1 MSGIVINSRESKKY
15 LSLPSISIMMAYY
28 ETVRRILIIIF
39 VINIVTALAKGAYG
53 LFTNSLSMSADGLH
67 SLFDSTSN
75 IIGLVGISLAARP
88 PDKEYPYGHAKFE
101 TFASLGIAVLLF
113 ASSIQLIIAAVNRM
127 QSQSTP
133 QITELSFGIMG
144 ITLLIN
150 IGVSAYEYILGKRLK
165 SSILV
170 ADSMHTRSD
179 IFASA
184 GVILGLVAVRMGYPL
199 ADPVIALLICGLIIM
214 TGLEIVRDSSKV
226 LLDRAL
232 VEESVIVD
240 LAKSVEGVCTCHR
253 VRTRGMAGEI
263 YVDLHIGVDALL
275 PIGAAHK
282 VGEDVELSIKN
293 NIPGVRDV
301 VVHLEPKNY
310 CEQKARTKL

>member
-1 MSGIVINSRESKKY
+1 
-15 LSLPSISIMMAYY
+15 MMAYY
-28 ETVRRILIIIF
+28 EAVRRILIIIF
-39 VINIVTALAKGAYG
+39 AINIATALAKGGYG
-53 LFTNSLSMSADGLH
+53 LLTNSLSMSADGLH

-88 PDKEYPYGHAKFE
+88 PDREYPYGHAKFE

-113 ASSIQLIIAAVNRM
+113 ASSIQLVLAAVNRL
-127 QSQSTP
+127 QSQLAP

-150 IGVSAYEYILGKRLK
+150 VGVSAYEYILGKRLK

-179 IFASA
+179 IYASV
-184 GVILGLVAVRMGYPL
+184 GVILGLVAVKMGYPL
-199 ADPVIALLICGLIIM
+199 ADPVVALIICVLILL
-214 TGLEIVRDSSKV
+214 TGLEIVKDSSKV
-226 LLDRAL
+226 LLDKAL
-232 VEESVIVD
+232 VEERVIVD

-263 YVDLHIGVDALL
+263 YVDLHIGVDSSL
-275 PIGAAHK
+275 PIDAAHEVSEK
-282 VGEDVELSIKN
+282 VESMIKRK
-293 NIPGVRDV
+293 ISGVRDV
-301 VVHLEPKNY
+301 MVHLEPKDY
-310 CEQKARTKL
+310 CELKSRTSPGK